1 MGSSRAAS
9 FFVAALMAVSLNCC
23 AVKCDYC
30 HRDAKRVG
38 AEKIY
43 PHRRDLIGKWFW
55 ECEPCGAYVGC
66 HPGTTNALGRLA
78 NAELRRAKQGVHRV
92 LDPLW
97 KSKKMCRSE
106 AYALL
111 AKGLNIAPQNC
122 HVGMF
127 DVHTCEAAVNVLRAH
142 R

>member
-1 MGSSRAAS
+1 
-9 FFVAALMAVSLNCC
+9 MAVSLNCC